1 MKPVDPKTLVHGD
14 ILHIFDPDTKE
25 LQTNVKADNHLLARL
40 LTSDTSNEVYLV
52 RHSLPQTLGSI
63 VAYTYSYEDFKGNP
77 AQDHYRAVRVSLEP
91 DLHTPKD
98 PTPTSYQWLS
108 YDFYGNARPMSS
120 QQLSEYDW
128 TIHQP

>member
-40 LTSDTSNEVYLV
+40 LTTDTSNEVYLV

-63 VAYTYSYEDFKGNP
+63 IAYTSHFEDYKGYP
-77 AQDHYRAVRVSLEP
+77 ALAHFCAVRVTPEP

-98 PTPTSYQWLS
+98 SAPTSYQWLS
-108 YDFYGNARPMSS
+108 YDFYGNTQPMTS
-120 QQLSEYDW
+120 QQISEYDW
-128 TIHQP
+128 TTHQP